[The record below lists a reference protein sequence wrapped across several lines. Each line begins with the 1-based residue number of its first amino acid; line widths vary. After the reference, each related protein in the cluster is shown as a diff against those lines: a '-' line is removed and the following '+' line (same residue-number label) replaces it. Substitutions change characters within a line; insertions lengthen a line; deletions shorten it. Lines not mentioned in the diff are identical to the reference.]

1 MNRHVLLPETNTLN
15 TNITSELWEF
25 HRLVELDDRRLYLY
39 GEIVPVDEDTNF
51 YSDTSASSFI
61 TEQIINYNRM
71 DDGIEPEKRDPI
83 RLYIN
88 SPGGDVTEGF
98 AVVSAIEL
106 SETPVHTIN
115 IGQWSSMAFLI
126 GISGQKRFSLPYMTF
141 LMHEASSFSIGKISS
156 MEDKIKFDKLF
167 SNKAVKQLVLRHS
180 KLTEEEYD
188 SISTKEFYMLPEDA
202 LERGFIDQIVTN
214 LSEIF

>member
-1 MNRHVLLPETNTLN
+1 
-15 TNITSELWEF
+15 
-25 HRLVELDDRRLYLY
+25 
-39 GEIVPVDEDTNF
+39 
-51 YSDTSASSFI
+51 
-61 TEQIINYNRM
+61 
-71 DDGIEPEKRDPI
+71 
-83 RLYIN
+83 
-88 SPGGDVTEGF
+88 
-98 AVVSAIEL
+98 
-106 SETPVHTIN
+106 
-115 IGQWSSMAFLI
+115 
-126 GISGQKRFSLPYMTF
+126 MTF